1 MKTVL
6 LTLFC
11 LAGGL
16 LSWAQKITV
25 SESNKMMSLGQAPA
39 QSVSIY
45 LVEEKVVLKDF
56 SKYLSKYKAST
67 NIKKGELTAE
77 YARIKSLNADSI
89 SFYANTEIISKTEAR
104 LNVFVRRK
112 GMWLNSSDPIVQQLQ
127 KDLYDF
133 AVNESRKP
141 VEQSIK
147 LANKKLDKQLNESAD
162 IQNEN
167 KKLKKETE
175 RCQKTIKDNESKV
188 SENETYLSTLQ
199 KEIDELKKQ
208 LNELQQQL
216 KNIK

>member
-1 MKTVL
+1 MKP
-6 LTLFC
+6 LFFFIIG
-11 LAGGL
+11 LAVST

-45 LVEEKVVLKDF
+45 RVEEKVVLKDF

-67 NIKKGELTAE
+67 NIKKGELCAE
-77 YARIKSLNADSI
+77 NARIKSLGADSI
-89 SFYANTEIISKTEAR
+89 TLYANTEEVSKTEVK
-104 LNVFVRRK
+104 LNVFTRRK
-112 GMWLNSSDPIVQQLQ
+112 GVWLNASDPIVQQLQ

-141 VEQSIK
+141 VEQSMK
-147 LANKKLDKQLNESAD
+147 EVNKKLDKHLKESEN
-162 IQNEN
+162 IQSEN

-175 RCQKTIKDNESKV
+175 KCQKTIKDNESKV

-208 LNELQQQL
+208 LGELQQQL